1 MSDSEHLEKD
11 SAAVNKLKDL
21 LRDIPVCMFVTHL
34 ENDQV
39 TSRPMTTAKIDDDG
53 NVWFFANMFGETV
66 VEESNDNSVYL
77 VYAHPGHNTYV
88 HITGYAHIVLDRE
101 KIEALW
107 NPLMKAWYPGG
118 IDDPKLCLL
127 KVITEEAKYWNASS
141 NKMVIFFNMLKAIA
155 RKDEYHDGET
165 GKLNLNDSARTAL

>member
-1 MSDSEHLEKD
+1 MNHSEHLEKD
-11 SAAVNKLKDL
+11 SAAVTKLKDL
-21 LRDIPVCMFVTHL
+21 LSDIPVCMFVTHL

-77 VYAHPGHNTYV
+77 VYAHPGRNTYV
-88 HITGYAHIVLDRE
+88 HITGYAHVVWDRE

-107 NPLMKAWYPGG
+107 NPLLKAWYPGG
-118 IDDPKLCLL
+118 VDDPRLCLL
-127 KVITEEAKYWNASS
+127 KVITEEARYWNASS

-155 RKDEYHDGET
+155 RKDEYHEGET
-165 GKLNLNDSARTAL
+165 GKLNLNDSSRTAL